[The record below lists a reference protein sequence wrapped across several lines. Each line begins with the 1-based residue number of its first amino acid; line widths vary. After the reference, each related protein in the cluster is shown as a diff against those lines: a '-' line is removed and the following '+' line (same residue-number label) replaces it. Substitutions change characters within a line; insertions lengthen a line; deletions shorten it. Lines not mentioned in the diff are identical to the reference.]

1 MVVFM
6 MILMSYTFS
15 RRTVNETAQDKIVNS
30 LDFDAITS
38 WTKELTEE
46 NIPEQIVFPRELNLF
61 LRSRIQVTKMN
72 DLVAENGC
80 LRRALEE
87 TEGKIQKK
95 QEIAGMAQSTVL
107 GKPNELAT
115 AKIIELSKRC
125 REQTAEIEVL
135 KSKYKNLEINLTNK
149 EIELE
154 NERYGKYT
162 KINDSSQESTG
173 NNQPKESEDRM
184 KPLLEKLQQ
193 SQTKLYES
201 KNTCASLKQEIN
213 KLYKLLCSEVGEIV
227 NLNNLSNQPGGW
239 RGRAEQIRLLQQ
251 KVMELQSRLSE
262 YEGTQKSQSIASI
275 ERKNLEN
282 FRNIEKERR
291 RQVEASVKQLRQTEV
306 ALEGYKRKLEASK
319 ARIKV
324 LEHELNI
331 SKGNIAI
338 LNEKRSHD
346 DHLIETF
353 NNRLKTVEMKHQE
366 REMEMR
372 NREEKMERECINL
385 KNDLQSAQLQI
396 DRLCRKLEE
405 REIEIEKLRYF
416 ISGPF
421 PDSGEF
427 KFQKIAQPEM
437 FLNNFNHNSPPH
449 SVRSTCEP
457 NEYVTLALA
466 AEAERGRLL
475 ELITV
480 LNRRL
485 DKEKN
490 DFDIL
495 SEALRNEK
503 NKSAKLQLKIRKLET
518 ERIGIAK
525 IDTGYRTKLPKLL
538 KRNDEHA
545 DTEQMR
551 LKMELLQEEC
561 LALKARL
568 DTVQQDKAADLMIY
582 KQMLDQVR
590 KIFQEAYRNKP
601 LTTIGSRST
610 ITI

>member
-1 MVVFM
+1 
-6 MILMSYTFS
+6 
-15 RRTVNETAQDKIVNS
+15 
-30 LDFDAITS
+30 
-38 WTKELTEE
+38 
-46 NIPEQIVFPRELNLF
+46 
-61 LRSRIQVTKMN
+61 
-72 DLVAENGC
+72 
-80 LRRALEE
+80 
-87 TEGKIQKK
+87 
-95 QEIAGMAQSTVL
+95 
-107 GKPNELAT
+107 
-115 AKIIELSKRC
+115 
-125 REQTAEIEVL
+125 
-135 KSKYKNLEINLTNK
+135 
-149 EIELE
+149 
-154 NERYGKYT
+154 
-162 KINDSSQESTG
+162 
-173 NNQPKESEDRM
+173 M

-213 KLYKLLCSEVGEIV
+213 KLYKLLCSEVGESV

-262 YEGTQKSQSIASI
+262 HEGTQKSQSIASI

-282 FRNIEKERR
+282 FRNVEKERR
-291 RQVEASVKQLRQTEV
+291 RQIEASVKQLRQTEV
-306 ALEGYKRKLEASK
+306 VLEGYKRKLEASK

-331 SKGNIAI
+331 AKGNIAI

-353 NNRLKTVEMKHQE
+353 NNRLKTAEMKHQE

-372 NREEKMERECINL
+372 NREEKIERECMNL

-405 REIEIEKLRYF
+405 REIEIDKLR
-416 ISGPF
+416 SGTF
-421 PDSGEF
+421 PNMGEF
-427 KFQKIAQPEM
+427 KSQKIAQSEV

-490 DFDIL
+490 DTDIL
-495 SEALRNEK
+495 SDALRNEK
-503 NKSAKLQLKIRKLET
+503 NKSAKLRLKIRKLET
-518 ERIGIAK
+518 ERIGIVK

-538 KRNDEHA
+538 KHNDEHM

-601 LTTIGSRST
+601 LTTNGSRST
-610 ITI
+610 VTI